1 MSWEGAGSRLTGR
14 VFLGYLIWMAAVS
27 ASRLMR
33 SLRAAPWPLTTG
45 SVSLGLG
52 LALKGAGA
60 ASWVQGDVGLAVIL
74 GSWGAG
80 WLVVALFALADAAAR
95 YREYRRIRSIL
106 LRYGYKDRILKPL
119 STSRC
124 QRDAA
129 LLAARETGHGGRAR
143 AYFTSLGYRWYHI
156 LPDRV
161 VRNPFLFLR
170 PGFLRSSFLPGKIGR
185 G

>member
-1 MSWEGAGSRLTGR
+1 MTGGA
-14 VFLGYLIWMAAVS
+14 FLGYLILMVAVS
-27 ASRLMR
+27 AFRMLR
-33 SLRAAPWPLTTG
+33 SLRAAPWPLATG
-45 SVSLGLG
+45 SASLGLG

-60 ASWVQGDVGLAVIL
+60 ACWVQGDAGLAVAL
-74 GSWGAG
+74 GCWGAG

-95 YREYRRIRSIL
+95 CREYRRIRAIL
-106 LRYGYKDRILKPL
+106 LRYGYSNRILEPL
-119 STSRC
+119 ASSRC

-143 AYFTSLGYRWYHI
+143 AYFASLGYRWYHI

-161 VRNPFLFLR
+161 VRNPFIFLR
-170 PGFLRSSFLPGKIGR
+170 PGFLRASFLPGKKGR